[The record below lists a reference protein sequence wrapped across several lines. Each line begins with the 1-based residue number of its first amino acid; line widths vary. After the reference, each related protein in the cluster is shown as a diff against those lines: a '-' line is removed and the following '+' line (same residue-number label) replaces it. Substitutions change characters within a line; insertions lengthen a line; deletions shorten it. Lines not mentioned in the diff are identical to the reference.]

1 MQLHFLSFPFISPSN
16 NKHYKTDPPT
26 DLSSELSSSSSSSSS
41 NSSLNINQVLVRGLE
56 VGSLGLALEFPVG
69 KEES

>member
-26 DLSSELSSSSSSSSS
+26 DLSSELSSSSSS
-41 NSSLNINQVLVRGLE
+41 LNINQVLVRGLE

>member
-26 DLSSELSSSSSSSSS
+26 DLSSELSSSSSS
-41 NSSLNINQVLVRGLE
+41 LNINQVLVRGLE
-56 VGSLGLALEFPVG
+56 VGSLSLALEFPVET
-69 KEES
+69 EES

>member
-26 DLSSELSSSSSSSSS
+26 DLSSELSSSSSSSS
-41 NSSLNINQVLVRGLE
+41 LNINQVLVRGLE